1 MQLAIQAENL
11 VKYYGNVK
19 ALDQVSLNVYKGEIF
34 GFLGPNG
41 AGKSTFVK
49 ILLNL
54 TAPSGGKAKIFGES
68 SRHVLSRKSVGFL
81 PENIKTYQFLT
92 VEEFLSFHAEL
103 SELSRKSIKSE
114 VDRCLA
120 IVGLAKDRKKRI
132 SALSKGMLQRAG
144 IAQALLGNP
153 ELLILDEPT
162 SGLDPIG
169 FTELRKMLLDMKQQ
183 GTTIFLNSHLLSE
196 IERTCDRVAILYKG
210 RILKSGNKADLSD
223 KEKHLEII
231 VDGLNDSM
239 VREINLISKKPLEI
253 DGSSVRVYP
262 EKEEDTFTIHRIL
275 AEQGGRLQA
284 LSWKAESLEELFYRL
299 VKHENLDDNKN
310 RN

>member
-1 MQLAIQAENL
+1 MQLAIHSEKL
-11 VKYYGNVK
+11 VKNYGNVR
-19 ALDQVSLNVYKGEIF
+19 ALDQVSLSVYKGEIF

-54 TAPSGGKAKIFGES
+54 TAPSGGKATIFGES
-68 SRHVLSRKSVGFL
+68 SRQILSRKSVGFL
-81 PENIKTYQFLT
+81 PENIRTYQFLA
-92 VEEFLSFHAEL
+92 VDEFLRFHGEL
-103 SELSRKSIKSE
+103 SELSRKSIKGE

-120 IVGLAKDRKKRI
+120 IVGLTKDRKKRI
-132 SALSKGMLQRAG
+132 GTLSKGMLQRAG
-144 IAQALLGNP
+144 IAQAILGNP

-169 FTELRKMLLDMKQQ
+169 FTELRNMLLDMKLQ

-196 IERTCDRVAILYKG
+196 VERTCDRVAILHKG
-210 RILKSGNKADLSD
+210 RILKSGNRADLSD

-231 VDGLNDSM
+231 VEGLNDTM
-239 VREINLISKKPLEI
+239 VRAINLVSKKPLEVAENK
-253 DGSSVRVYP
+253 VRVYP
-262 EKEEDTFTIHRIL
+262 ENEEDTFAIHRIL
-275 AEQGGRLQA
+275 AEHGGKLLG

-299 VKHENLDDNKN
+299 VKHENLDNN
-310 RN
+310 